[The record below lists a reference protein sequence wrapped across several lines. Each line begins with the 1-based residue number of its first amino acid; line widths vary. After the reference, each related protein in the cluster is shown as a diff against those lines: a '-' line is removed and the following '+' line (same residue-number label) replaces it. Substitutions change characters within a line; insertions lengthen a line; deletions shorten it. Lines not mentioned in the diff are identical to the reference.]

1 MIHDRLMMYVNQAHN
16 IYIKTSVSWFFW
28 ITLAKSGLCHDFF
41 STRVQLQDFS
51 APEKWKVKFQD
62 QWEPCLTEW
71 PTAKFCSHSQ
81 TQPNV
86 MPLLQ

>member
-28 ITLAKSGLCHDFF
+28 ITLAKSGLYHDFF

-51 APEKWKVKFQD
+51 APEK
-62 QWEPCLTEW
+62 
-71 PTAKFCSHSQ
+71 
-81 TQPNV
+81 
-86 MPLLQ
+86 